1 MCKVINQLHD
11 DLDDDDDGAIS
22 NVENRAFISE
32 YGGPSSS
39 IGALLDDN
47 DGRVSKSEFLNAWRT
62 SAVHNW
68 TTDDVIVWLKS
79 ADLNFPTELA
89 EKLGVLFSKA
99 KIDGTCFPLLAKLEQ
114 TFLKQLGIKQHLV
127 RRKIAL
133 RSMDA
138 ILFGPPVYDNTI
150 KGKYSDSSELYLHYV
165 TVVKLISR
173 FTT

>member
-1 MCKVINQLHD
+1 M
-11 DLDDDDDGAIS
+11 DDDDDGQIS
-22 NVENRAFISE
+22 NLENRAFISE
-32 YGGPSSS
+32 YGGPASS

-47 DGRVSKSEFLNAWRT
+47 DGRVSKKEFLSAWKT

-68 TTDDVIVWLKS
+68 TTEEVVQWLKS
-79 ADLNFPTELA
+79 PDLNFPTELS
-89 EKLGVLFSKA
+89 EKLGRLFQTA

-114 TFLKQLGIKQHLV
+114 TFLKNLGIKQHLV

-150 KGKYSDSSELYLHYV
+150 KGK
-165 TVVKLISR
+165 K
-173 FTT
+173 